1 MSRSTV
7 PVTTPPRRRTSRLE
21 AAWQRLLGA
30 TRRPL
35 ARRLAVTVLLCA
47 AATGLVGLSWAT
59 ADADP
64 AGAGSRP
71 PVVARA
77 GGGQAATAGEQ
88 SPSPRPSP
96 RAAHRRPQPPEAVA
110 AAWYAKRL
118 GVPSGR
124 VRALGSQRLGTGRL
138 RVLVLAQTPGGR
150 QATAWVPLRRT
161 RAGWTVSR

>member
-7 PVTTPPRRRTSRLE
+7 PVPTPPRPRSSRLE
-21 AAWQRLLGA
+21 AAWRRLLRA

-47 AATGLVGLSWAT
+47 ATTGLVSLSWAT

-64 AGAGSRP
+64 ASSRP

-77 GGGQAATAGEQ
+77 AGKAAAAGERT
-88 SPSPRPSP
+88 PSPRPSP

-124 VRALGSQRLGTGRL
+124 VRALGSQRLGSGRL
-138 RVLVLAQTPGGR
+138 RVLVLAQTGDGR
-150 QATAWVPLRRT
+150 QATVWVPLRRT
-161 RAGWTVSR
+161 RAGWTVAR

>member
-1 MSRSTV
+1 MSQSTV
-7 PVTTPPRRRTSRLE
+7 PVPTPPRRRSSRLE
-21 AAWQRLLGA
+21 AAWQWLLRA

-35 ARRLAVTVLLCA
+35 VRRLAVTVLLCA
-47 AATGLVGLSWAT
+47 ATTGLVSLSWAT

-64 AGAGSRP
+64 SGTKP
-71 PVVARA
+71 PVAAAMA
-77 GGGQAATAGEQ
+77 GGGPATAGEQ

-96 RAAHRRPQPPEAVA
+96 RAAHRRPQTPEAVA
-110 AAWYAKRL
+110 AAWYAGRL
-118 GVPSGR
+118 GVPAGR

-138 RVLVLAQTPGGR
+138 RVLVLAQTPAGR